1 MLYYLKI
8 KKKKDANEKR
18 VIEYKKAIERY
29 NKVLSVYLENKEK
42 DEKRVIKE
50 RAEIEAINKWL
61 NKFSAQKIESQKR
74 LNELYS
80 YNVIYP
86 KYRNLVAVCS
96 FLDYFSAGLCYAFEA
111 PENGVG
117 GAYYIFENE
126 MLHKQIIMELKEIN
140 ENLNQIKASQ
150 YSLYC
155 AVAGS
160 KEMLSEL
167 NVTMKRI
174 ANEEEKG
181 NRNVEKLIEES
192 RISNYYAAQTQKEL
206 SYLNNMQYLS
216 GKYDSVNPIFRTP
229 PT

>member
-1 MLYYLKI
+1 MTN
-8 KKKKDANEKR
+8 KKKDNKR
-18 VIEYKKAIERY
+18 IRTEQIKIETIDKCIDKLYT
-29 NKVLSVYLENKEK
+29 
-42 DEKRVIKE
+42 
-50 RAEIEAINKWL
+50 
-61 NKFSAQKIESQKR
+61 QKSESQKR
-74 LNELYS
+74 LKELYS

-126 MLHKQIIMELKEIN
+126 MLHKQIIMELQEIN
-140 ENLNQIKASQ
+140 QNLSQIKVSQ

-155 AVAGS
+155 AIADS

-167 NVTMKRI
+167 NVNMEKI
-174 ANEEEKG
+174 AYEHEQG
-181 NRNVEKLIEES
+181 NRNIETLIEES
-192 RISNYYAAQTQKEL
+192 KISNYYAKQTQKEL
-206 SYLNNMQYLS
+206 SYLNNMRYLS
-216 GKYDSVNPIFRTP
+216 GKNDSVNPFFRTP